1 MSDGESGKPQQN
13 IFFSGDKSVTFQLL
27 VSDSQF
33 LSDDETQ
40 VRGDHCIGFTSCA
53 IFLGL
58 KLSKS
63 SIAFSVVVVN
73 VKPDVLMYTCVLMGK
88 AY

>member
-33 LSDDETQ
+33 LSDGETQ
-40 VRGDHCIGFTSCA
+40 VRETIA
-53 IFLGL
+53 LGL
-58 KLSKS
+58 R
-63 SIAFSVVVVN
+63 VV
-73 VKPDVLMYTCVLMGK
+73 LYF
-88 AY
+88 